1 MVRRQKS
8 EEKIMAVDPKN
19 PVETIEFIDGL
30 LSGWVLHNEVMAD
43 GKVNFMDI
51 PYAIAKLPALWK
63 GFVGI
68 DIIDDEMAVV
78 NDEGKAKIKAKI
90 AEFVIAS
97 DEILEQLIEELMALL
112 LEIVRVSKKFTEYF
126 EK

>member
-1 MVRRQKS
+1 
-8 EEKIMAVDPKN
+8 MAVDPKN